1 MTHHPSSILKPAP
14 KLFKETCEINWQQS
28 AKQIYDFIRGLSP
41 IPGAWTTLVASDGK
55 EMVLKIYRSSKS
67 ELKKSSA
74 EPGTIVIEGKSLFV
88 ACLNGELLQI
98 EELQLAGKKRML
110 ARDFRNGNQAIKKMK

>member
-1 MTHHPSSILKPAP
+1 
-14 KLFKETCEINWQQS
+14 
-28 AKQIYDFIRGLSP
+28 
-41 IPGAWTTLVASDGK
+41 
-55 EMVLKIYRSSKS
+55 MVLKIYRSSKS